1 MSMVSDPESSKSRL
15 IEDIEG
21 LCQSLGQ
28 VHVHC
33 SEPFRVFSLERPTD
47 PAAIRVPRASDL
59 MSREAITI
67 SVSEKVS
74 DAASMML
81 DGNVSGLVAVDDA
94 GRFVGTLS
102 ETDLVRRVF
111 GSGLDPEQVSV
122 EEVMTSPLRSVG
134 PDATIGALSQAMA
147 EPDVQWL
154 PVVQDGTLLG
164 LLDLSD
170 LVGVAISIGLW
181 RAVRDVMRTD
191 VATASPECSLADVA
205 RIMAQREVC
214 EVVVVEEGTPVGIL
228 TEGDMVRKA
237 GTGQD
242 LAVFLVLEE
251 MASPVLSIEPG
262 YAICSASTLMRSKQV
277 QRLLISQKGQLRGLL
292 THRDIFQ
299 AFETDLQTGP
309 DQALQRIRESRHGVF
324 VLDLDQ
330 EVKFLNS
337 AFVQWIRAEDA
348 EELIGAPFLPNQ
360 CWQDPALRAEF
371 VGEMLEGPLVIY
383 QDAHLRNL
391 QGDELRVIIVSFQI
405 FDHRMEVS
413 GYQGLIIDFTD
424 PSLATD
430 VVVRALEEL
439 GRRVGLRVGEQVP
452 AGGGREYEVTGQT
465 HAERVLA
472 VIEKRYHD
480 LVQFIPDIVYKLNE
494 HGRITFINNSVRNL
508 GYEPEELIG
517 KHFRLLVHPQDLQ
530 RCAREA
536 ALRQL
541 RGQPTGWEKAP
552 KLFDERRSGERM
564 TQGLEIRLLRK
575 DQVPEDEA
583 EYCFGEIIATGTY
596 TQQVEDNQVFAGTV
610 GIIRDITRRRAAQM
624 ALWEREEQLRQ
635 SQKKE
640 AVGLLAA
647 GVAHEINNALT
658 GILGNAMLIQLGE
671 ADGEVIDVVIQ
682 EARRAAKVVQDLMMF
697 ARPMTTKLVELQLSA
712 VVERVIR
719 LTANDLSIRKI
730 EIESHLPDGLGSVKA
745 DGDQVQQVL
754 LNLVLNARDA
764 MNGEGKIII
773 AAEPTG
779 EDFIACSVSDTGSG
793 IEEEVRARM
802 FDPFFTTKETT
813 AGTGLGLSVVQ
824 GIVQA
829 HGGRITA
836 ENVPDGGARLTFYL
850 LTPAGAARRATRRWT
865 KEAEN

>member
-1 MSMVSDPESSKSRL
+1 
-15 IEDIEG
+15 
-21 LCQSLGQ
+21 
-28 VHVHC
+28 
-33 SEPFRVFSLERPTD
+33 
-47 PAAIRVPRASDL
+47 
-59 MSREAITI
+59 
-67 SVSEKVS
+67 
-74 DAASMML
+74 
-81 DGNVSGLVAVDDA
+81 
-94 GRFVGTLS
+94 
-102 ETDLVRRVF
+102 
-111 GSGLDPEQVSV
+111 
-122 EEVMTSPLRSVG
+122 
-134 PDATIGALSQAMA
+134 
-147 EPDVQWL
+147 
-154 PVVQDGTLLG
+154 
-164 LLDLSD
+164 
-170 LVGVAISIGLW
+170 
-181 RAVRDVMRTD
+181 
-191 VATASPECSLADVA
+191 
-205 RIMAQREVC
+205 
-214 EVVVVEEGTPVGIL
+214 
-228 TEGDMVRKA
+228 
-237 GTGQD
+237 
-242 LAVFLVLEE
+242 
-251 MASPVLSIEPG
+251 
-262 YAICSASTLMRSKQV
+262 
-277 QRLLISQKGQLRGLL
+277 
-292 THRDIFQ
+292 
-299 AFETDLQTGP
+299 
-309 DQALQRIRESRHGVF
+309 
-324 VLDLDQ
+324 
-330 EVKFLNS
+330 
-337 AFVQWIRAEDA
+337 
-348 EELIGAPFLPNQ
+348 
-360 CWQDPALRAEF
+360 
-371 VGEMLEGPLVIY
+371 
-383 QDAHLRNL
+383 
-391 QGDELRVIIVSFQI
+391 
-405 FDHRMEVS
+405 
-413 GYQGLIIDFTD
+413 
-424 PSLATD
+424 
-430 VVVRALEEL
+430 
-439 GRRVGLRVGEQVP
+439 
-452 AGGGREYEVTGQT
+452 
-465 HAERVLA
+465 
-472 VIEKRYHD
+472 
-480 LVQFIPDIVYKLNE
+480 
-494 HGRITFINNSVRNL
+494 
-508 GYEPEELIG
+508 
-517 KHFRLLVHPQDLQ
+517 
-530 RCAREA
+530 
-536 ALRQL
+536 
-541 RGQPTGWEKAP
+541 
-552 KLFDERRSGERM
+552 M
-564 TQGLEIRLLRK
+564 TQRLEIRLLRK